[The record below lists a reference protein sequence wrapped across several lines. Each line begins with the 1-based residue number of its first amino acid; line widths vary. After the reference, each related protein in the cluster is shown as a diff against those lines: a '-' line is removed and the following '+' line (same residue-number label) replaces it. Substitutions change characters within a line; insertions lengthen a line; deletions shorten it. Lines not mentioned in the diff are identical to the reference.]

1 MIRLILLLL
10 FAVPPILSAQ
20 EFKRGK
26 AEKDDQKYQPIE
38 LIGFYEGK
46 IALLKG
52 KANDSEFL
60 SDLMIEMFDTVSL
73 NRVSQSRFE
82 KCYVDQLD
90 FFPEG
95 VKSFGNKLMFFGSGY
110 DKEQK
115 CNVLK
120 YKLPDFEKSEL
131 KPAKG
136 EELMRV
142 SASFFS
148 NSQARFE
155 LVCNEKQDRL
165 LALSAGY
172 PLKSDSLQIDF
183 TIFDEQLQP
192 IKTIH
197 QLIPSSGYRFKVLQ
211 TTIDNRGNVELLID
225 WFSDGK
231 NPKHSYSLFAF
242 PVLSDEIVEYAL
254 DIPNKSM
261 ADIRFATI
269 NDDLIAVSGL
279 YKNRPDEKLPEGL
292 FFLTINREKSL
303 IEAREMLVFSELMKL
318 EGLKNSPQSFD
329 ELFEN
334 IRLTTMQKTNNQ
346 AISILLEQQ
355 SSEEICQTDFRSNMM
370 VCSQHYYINNA
381 VLLTISNTGL
391 ITQSNIIEKKQH
403 LVENDRVYLSCHLH
417 ESNTSTGVLYNL
429 NVKDKGEAKFNFPE
443 NSKLMSNFK
452 GVPVKSYENEVPVQI
467 ECGALSNNR
476 HLYMIGDGREGT
488 ALIRITY

>member
-1 MIRLILLLL
+1 MIRLILLLI
-10 FAVPPILSAQ
+10 FAVPPILGAQ

-38 LIGFYEGK
+38 LVGYYDSK

-52 KANDSEFL
+52 KANDTEFL
-60 SDLMIEMFDTVSL
+60 SDIMIELFDTVSL
-73 NRVSQSRFE
+73 DRVSQTRFE
-82 KCYVDQLD
+82 KCYVDQLE

-95 VKSFGNKLMFFGSGY
+95 VKSFGKKLMIFGSGY

-120 YKLPDFEKSEL
+120 YKLPDFQKSEL

-142 SASFFS
+142 PASFFS
-148 NSQARFE
+148 NSQARFQ

-183 TIFDEQLQP
+183 TIFDEQLQTV
-192 IKTIH
+192 KTIH

-261 ADIRFATI
+261 SDIRFATI
-269 NDDLIAVSGL
+269 NEDLIAVSGL
-279 YKNRPDEKLPEGL
+279 YKNRVDEKLPEGL
-292 FFLTINREKSL
+292 FFLTINREKTL
-303 IEAREMLVFSELMKL
+303 IEAREMLAFSDLMKL

-334 IRLTTMQKTNNQ
+334 IRLTTMQKSNNQ

-381 VLLTISNTGL
+381 VLLTISNVGL
-391 ITQSNIIEKKQH
+391 VSKSHLIEKKQH
-403 LVENDRVYLSCHLH
+403 LIETDRVYLSCHLH
-417 ESNTSTGVLYNL
+417 ESKTATGVLYNL

-443 NSKLMSNFK
+443 NSKLVSNFE
-452 GVPVKSYENEVPVQI
+452 GVPVKSFENEVPVQI
-467 ECGALSNNR
+467 ECGAISNNR
-476 HLYMIGDGREGT
+476 FLYMIGDGREGT
-488 ALIRITY
+488 ALIRISY